1 MRQNKLTVTISSV
14 TGNTEKIARAVLRE
28 LDSMGVSVSVFKNR
42 DMEEIPAGNGPLL
55 MFFWCRRSGM
65 DDLSLNVL
73 EKCQGRTVL
82 AIGTMGSYPD
92 GAYGQR
98 VYEKVNAQV
107 KEQNFCAGV
116 FLSQGKISEKRT
128 EYRRNL
134 PIGHPHRL
142 DERGLARHL
151 ESRKHPDEQDIWKA
165 VSYVK
170 SNLSSLLES
179 GIY

>member
-1 MRQNKLTVTISSV
+1 MKRNQLSVTISSV
-14 TGNTEKIARAVLRE
+14 TGNTEKIARAVLKE
-28 LDSMGVSVSVFKNR
+28 LDSMGVATSVFRNR
-42 DMEEIPAGNGPLL
+42 AMEELPIEQGPLL
-55 MFFWCRRSGM
+55 MFFWCRKSGM
-65 DDLSLNVL
+65 DDLSLSVL
-73 EKCQGRTVL
+73 EKCHGR
-82 AIGTMGSYPD
+82 AIIAVGTMGSYPQ

-98 VYEKVNAQV
+98 VYEKVKAQI

-134 PIGHPHRL
+134 PLGHPHRL

-170 SNLSSLLES
+170 NNLGDILDV
-179 GIY
+179 

>member
-1 MRQNKLTVTISSV
+1 MKRNQLTVTISSV

-28 LDSMGVSVSVFKNR
+28 LDSMGVAVSAFKNR
-42 DMEEIPAGNGPLL
+42 EMEEIPQERGPLL
-55 MFFWCRRSGM
+55 MFFWCRKSGM
-65 DDLSLNVL
+65 DDLSLSVL
-73 EKCQGRTVL
+73 EKCQGRTVI
-82 AIGTMGSYPD
+82 AIGTMGSYPQ
-92 GAYGQR
+92 GTYGQR
-98 VYEKVNAQV
+98 VYEKVKAQI

-134 PIGHPHRL
+134 PPGDPHRL

-165 VSYVK
+165 ISYVK
-170 SNLSSLLES
+170 NNLGDLLDA
-179 GIY
+179 